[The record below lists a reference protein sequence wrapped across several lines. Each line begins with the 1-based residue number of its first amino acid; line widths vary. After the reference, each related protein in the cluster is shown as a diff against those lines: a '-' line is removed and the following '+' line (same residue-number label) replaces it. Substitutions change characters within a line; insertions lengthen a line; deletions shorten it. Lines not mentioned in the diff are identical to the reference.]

1 MSPRLGQIHSW
12 ASVLCLVIY
21 ADNFSLILLI
31 MTRVKSVSIV
41 NGLNLD
47 VSLGYAFS
55 VTLHTKQSLK
65 ERLFT
70 CWHFDDQRGNNFF
83 SSELSSLKMTL
94 WPWRWLSFRLSK
106 CQSQTTVNSE
116 QCFMWRSH
124 QITWTTNPHLPVY
137 RQLLS
142 SSISNMT
149 YWVL

>member
-12 ASVLCLVIY
+12 ESVLCLVIY

-41 NGLNLD
+41 NGLNLE

-70 CWHFDDQRGNNFF
+70 CWHFDDQRG
-83 SSELSSLKMTL
+83 K
-94 WPWRWLSFRLSK
+94 
-106 CQSQTTVNSE
+106 
-116 QCFMWRSH
+116 
-124 QITWTTNPHLPVY
+124 
-137 RQLLS
+137 
-142 SSISNMT
+142 
-149 YWVL
+149 